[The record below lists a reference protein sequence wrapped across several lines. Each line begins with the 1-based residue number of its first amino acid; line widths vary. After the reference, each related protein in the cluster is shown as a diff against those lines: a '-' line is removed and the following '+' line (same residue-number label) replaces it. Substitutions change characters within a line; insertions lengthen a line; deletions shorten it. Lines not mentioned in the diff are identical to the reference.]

1 MFLVRFHNHV
11 HRQRA
16 LNEVW
21 FAAQLPQHPHVLQ
34 YSNAW
39 EEHGFLFIQTEL
51 CEVGSLKDLLE
62 RRSTPLPEETI
73 WEYLLDMV
81 LGLKHIHMHN
91 LLHLDIKPANLFLT
105 VEGHLK
111 IGDFGLVQHLG
122 DCVYDME
129 GDSRYM
135 ALELLSENAASVAFS
150 ADIFCLGATCF
161 EMVCYLGLGG

>member
-1 MFLVRFHNHV
+1 M
-11 HRQRA
+11 
-16 LNEVW
+16 
-21 FAAQLPQHPHVLQ
+21 
-34 YSNAW
+34 
-39 EEHGFLFIQTEL
+39 FIQTEL

>member
-1 MFLVRFHNHV
+1 M
-11 HRQRA
+11 
-16 LNEVW
+16 
-21 FAAQLPQHPHVLQ
+21 
-34 YSNAW
+34 
-39 EEHGFLFIQTEL
+39 FIQTEL

-62 RRSTPLPEETI
+62 RTTTPLTEETI

-105 VEGHLK
+105 KEGHLK

-122 DCVYDME
+122 EDVYDME

-135 ALELLSENAASVAFS
+135 ALELLNEERSSVAFT

-161 EMVCYLGLGG
+161 EMVCEENIIMIYWDGEKLIGHK